1 MTDCIIVDDELAA
14 RNILKKYI
22 SNVPFLHLSGE
33 FKNAMEAFSFLQ
45 KNKVDL
51 LFLDIEMPQLSGIHF
66 AKIIGSDANIIFT
79 TAHREFAVEGFELN
93 AIDYL
98 LKPFSFNRF
107 LAAIKKCVKNDTS
120 NTSSLLDKYM
130 YIRTNKKMV
139 KVKYADL
146 LFIEGMGNYIKVH
159 LSNRTL
165 ITYEKMS
172 AILEALPENEF
183 VRIHK
188 SYIVNVSRI
197 ETFTREYVEIG
208 KRHLRIGGTF
218 RNNFLNLLK

>member
-139 KVKYADL
+139 KVKYADF

-218 RNNFLNLLK
+218 RNNFLNRLK

>member
-218 RNNFLNLLK
+218 RNNFLNRLK